1 MKTYIITK
9 KEIKQRDADKVRRL
23 ARYLSERNNEK
34 YTVYLCVQ
42 ISEIKNKE
50 ERIFSDGQDID
61 FESKH
66 KEALKEIE
74 ILRQTIKAKNA
85 EIKTLK
91 SEIDNLKTPYLKRL
105 WEKIKNGNINVT
117 GIKAVRI

>member
-1 MKTYIITK
+1 MKTYIVK
-9 KEIKQRDADKVRRL
+9 EKEIKPRTQDK
-23 ARYLSERNNEK
+23 ARYLARFLAQRNNRK
-34 YTVYLCVQ
+34 YYVYLCTL
-42 ISEIKNKE
+42 ISEVGTKDE
-50 ERIFSDGQDID
+50 VVHVEGQEID

-91 SEIDNLKTPYLKRL
+91 QEIEVLKTPLLKRL
-105 WEKIKNGNINVT
+105 WAKIINGNIN
-117 GIKAVRI
+117 IK

>member
-9 KEIKQRDADKVRRL
+9 KEIKQRNVDKVRRL
-23 ARYLSERNNEK
+23 ARYLSERNNKK
-34 YTVYLCVQ
+34 YIVYLC
-42 ISEIKNKE
+42 IPFSEIKNKE
-50 ERIFSDGQDID
+50 EIIFSDGQDTD

-74 ILRQTIKAKNA
+74 ILRQTIKAKNV

-91 SEIDNLKTPYLKRL
+91 SEIDNLKTPLLKRL
-105 WEKIKNGNINVT
+105 WAKIKNGNIN
-117 GIKAVRI
+117 IK

>member
-9 KEIKQRDADKVRRL
+9 REIKQRDADKVRRL

-74 ILRQTIKAKNA
+74 ILRQTIKAKNV

-91 SEIDNLKTPYLKRL
+91 QEIEALKIPLLKKL
-105 WEKIKNGNINVT
+105 WAKIKNGNIN
-117 GIKAVRI
+117 IK

>member
-9 KEIKQRDADKVRRL
+9 TEIKQRNAEKVRIL

-34 YTVYLCVQ
+34 YTVYLCVP

-50 ERIFSDGQDID
+50 ERIFSDGQDTD
-61 FESKH
+61 FESLH

-74 ILRQTIKAKNA
+74 ILKQAIKAKNV

-91 SEIDNLKTPYLKRL
+91 TEIDNLKTPLLKRL
-105 WEKIKNGNINVT
+105 WEKIKNLDINI
-117 GIKAVRI
+117 K

>member
-9 KEIKQRDADKVRRL
+9 REIKQRDADKVRRL
-23 ARYLSERNNEK
+23 ARYLSEQNNEK
-34 YTVYLCVQ
+34 YTVYACVQ

-50 ERIFSDGQDID
+50 ERIFSDGQDTD
-61 FESKH
+61 FESKY

-74 ILRQTIKAKNA
+74 ILKQAIKAKNV
-85 EIKTLK
+85 EIQTLK

-105 WEKIKNGNINVT
+105 WAKIKNLNIN
-117 GIKAVRI
+117 IK

>member
-1 MKTYIITK
+1 MKTYIITERK
-9 KEIKQRDADKVRRL
+9 IKLRTQDK
-23 ARYLSERNNEK
+23 ARYLARFLAQRNNKK
-34 YTVYLCVQ
+34 YTVYLCTIV
-42 ISEIKNKE
+42 SEVDTKE
-50 ERIFSDGQDID
+50 EVVHVEGQEID

-91 SEIDNLKTPYLKRL
+91 SKIDNLKTSLIKRL
-105 WEKIKNGNINVT
+105 WKKIKNLNIN
-117 GIKAVRI
+117 IK